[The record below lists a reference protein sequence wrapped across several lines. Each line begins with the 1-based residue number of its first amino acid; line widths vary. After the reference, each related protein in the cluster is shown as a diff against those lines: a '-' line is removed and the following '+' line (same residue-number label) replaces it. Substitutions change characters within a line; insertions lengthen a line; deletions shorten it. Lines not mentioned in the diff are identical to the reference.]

1 MKYRATRTFSRYRV
15 GETYEIARPRLE
27 DRSAIRTGLL
37 VAASGWC
44 APSEAVFSIPCPS
57 FMDTEDGPLDLPS
70 ITTVRGGIRFPDTGK
85 RPAPTDKDW
94 LETESIPSSK
104 ARKAHKKPAVPLTLE
119 EIAKASGEAME
130 GLRG

>member
-1 MKYRATRTFSRYRV
+1 MKYRATRTFSRYKV
-15 GETYEIARPRLE
+15 GETYEITRPRLE

-37 VAASGWC
+37 VAVSQA
-44 APSEAVFSIPCPS
+44 AFSIPCPS
-57 FMDTEDGPLDLPS
+57 FMDTEDGTLDLPS

-85 RPAPTDKDW
+85 RSAPTDKDW

-104 ARKAHKKPAVPLTLE
+104 ARKARKKPAVPLTLE
-119 EIAKASGEAME
+119 DIAKASSDGLD